1 MYNQKFIFPEEQFN
15 RLFPFYFIIDSDLKV
30 LRVGKSLSKLLPEME
45 MKKIDEIFIFKRPGH
60 DELSFQTLG
69 QLNQLIIIESK
80 GAERITLR
88 GQFEFL
94 EDSKLLLFAGTPWFY
109 SMDQV
114 KEKKLTLHDFA
125 INDPMIDLLQVLKT
139 EEIVSGEVK
148 ELLEHMQRQKNESQT
163 TAQRL
168 GQLITN
174 LQAGILLED
183 ENRKIVLTNN
193 TFCQMF
199 GIPVPPEQMVGWDCS
214 LSAEQSK
221 HLFTESEAFVEKIT
235 DLLKEKKQSLEEK
248 WELVDGR
255 VFERDY
261 IPMYVENVYRGHLWK
276 YTDITE
282 RSMKQDQLRKSE
294 EKYRGIISNINLG
307 LIEVDLND
315 EIRYVN
321 QSFCFISGYSENEL
335 LGKNPNK
342 LFLVD
347 PETLQKMQE
356 INESRTYGASTVYEI
371 EVIIKD
377 GLKKWWLISG
387 APLYNDAGK
396 VEGSI
401 GIHLDITE
409 QKNLEKQLR
418 EAKML
423 AEKSGQAKEVFL
435 ANMSHEIRTP
445 LSGIYGM
452 MQLLQGTRLNKE
464 QGTYVKAIDK
474 AIENLQT
481 IINDILDF
489 SKINAGMIEID
500 NSEFSLKEEV
510 EAIYRIN
517 KPRAI
522 GKELDIF
529 LQYHPSLS
537 EFYTGDAH
545 RIGQVLTN
553 LIGNSLKFTEKGNV
567 TIECRLA
574 DKTADKHFVDIIV
587 TDTGIGIEKEY
598 LPFIFDKFTQEE
610 SGQVKKFGGTG
621 LGMSISRQLVELMN
635 GTITVSSEKNIGTR
649 VSVIIPLKAAKG
661 KSVTALKTVESGLLV
676 SKKILVAEDNEIN
689 ATVIKSLLTREGA
702 HVLLVNNGKELIDAI
717 AKEDFDL
724 VISDLQMPVM
734 GGMEAVKWVRKHK
747 PPTQQIIALTA
758 NAFKEERERCL
769 EAGFNEVLFKPFKK
783 EDLIKAC
790 IDNNY
795 QNSNNEYAGQVNAS
809 PKLYNL
815 DSLTEMVDGNKDQ
828 VAYLIQ
834 QFLEET
840 PRKIEK
846 IKIALQQDKGKEIR
860 RVVHY
865 LSSSLHHMSVTAL
878 YDSIKK
884 IETSKRNKLSKNQQ
898 MEVKHFCEMT
908 QLVVDQI
915 REDYPANNSLVK

>member
-1 MYNQKFIFPEEQFN
+1 
-15 RLFPFYFIIDSDLKV
+15 
-30 LRVGKSLSKLLPEME
+30 
-45 MKKIDEIFIFKRPGH
+45 
-60 DELSFQTLG
+60 
-69 QLNQLIIIESK
+69 
-80 GAERITLR
+80 
-88 GQFEFL
+88 
-94 EDSKLLLFAGTPWFY
+94 
-109 SMDQV
+109 
-114 KEKKLTLHDFA
+114 
-125 INDPMIDLLQVLKT
+125 
-139 EEIVSGEVK
+139 
-148 ELLEHMQRQKNESQT
+148 
-163 TAQRL
+163 
-168 GQLITN
+168 
-174 LQAGILLED
+174 
-183 ENRKIVLTNN
+183 
-193 TFCQMF
+193 
-199 GIPVPPEQMVGWDCS
+199 
-214 LSAEQSK
+214 
-221 HLFTESEAFVEKIT
+221 
-235 DLLKEKKQSLEEK
+235 
-248 WELVDGR
+248 
-255 VFERDY
+255 
-261 IPMYVENVYRGHLWK
+261 
-276 YTDITE
+276 
-282 RSMKQDQLRKSE
+282 
-294 EKYRGIISNINLG
+294 
-307 LIEVDLND
+307 
-315 EIRYVN
+315 
-321 QSFCFISGYSENEL
+321 
-335 LGKNPNK
+335 
-342 LFLVD
+342 
-347 PETLQKMQE
+347 
-356 INESRTYGASTVYEI
+356 
-371 EVIIKD
+371 
-377 GLKKWWLISG
+377 
-387 APLYNDAGK
+387 
-396 VEGSI
+396 
-401 GIHLDITE
+401 
-409 QKNLEKQLR
+409 
-418 EAKML
+418 ML
-423 AEKSGQAKEVFL
+423 
-435 ANMSHEIRTP
+435 
-445 LSGIYGM
+445 
-452 MQLLQGTRLNKE
+452 
-464 QGTYVKAIDK
+464 
-474 AIENLQT
+474 
-481 IINDILDF
+481 
-489 SKINAGMIEID
+489 
-500 NSEFSLKEEV
+500 
-510 EAIYRIN
+510 
-517 KPRAI
+517 
-522 GKELDIF
+522 
-529 LQYHPSLS
+529 
-537 EFYTGDAH
+537 
-545 RIGQVLTN
+545 
-553 LIGNSLKFTEKGNV
+553 

-574 DKTADKHFVDIIV
+574 DKIADKDFVEIIV

-635 GTITVSSEKNIGTR
+635 GTITVTSEKNKGTI

-661 KSVTALKTVESGLLV
+661 KSVTSLKTVESGLLV

-783 EDLIKAC
+783 EDLIKAR

-846 IKIALQQDKGKEIR
+846 INIALQQDKGKEIR

-915 REDYPANNSLVK
+915 SEDYPANNSLVK